1 MESII
6 KMWMQLRLYITYAWA
21 LLFIFYCFLLLS
33 YVVHGV
39 IRQKSLEK
47 FFLKHGFHR
56 ELIGVSRFGS
66 VSFYGW
72 VKREP
77 EYISIDDRDIEG
89 VPVKMIKDMYK
100 NL

>member
-1 MESII
+1 MEKIV
-6 KMWMQLRLYITYAWA
+6 KMWIQLRLYITYAWA
-21 LLFIFYCFLLLS
+21 LLFILYCVLLFS

-47 FFLKHGFHR
+47 FFSKQGFHR

-66 VSFYGW
+66 VNFYGW
-72 VKREP
+72 VKKEP
-77 EYISIDDRDIEG
+77 EYIAVDDRDIEG
-89 VPVKMIKDMYK
+89 VPVKMIKEKYK